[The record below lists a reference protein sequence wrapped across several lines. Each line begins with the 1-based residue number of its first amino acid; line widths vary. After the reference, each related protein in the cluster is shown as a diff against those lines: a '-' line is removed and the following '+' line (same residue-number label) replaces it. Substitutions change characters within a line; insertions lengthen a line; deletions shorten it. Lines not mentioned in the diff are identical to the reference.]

1 MALVVGVDCST
12 QATKALVV
20 DTETGRTVAS
30 GRATHTVTGSDGA
43 RETHPAVW
51 WDALAEALE
60 QTGRAGEVAAIAIGG
75 QQHGLVVSDANDEPL
90 RASMLWNDTRS
101 APQAEEL
108 TAALGGPEAW
118 AAGPGSVPVAA
129 YTVTKW
135 AWLRANE
142 PAVAAAAASVR
153 LPHDWLTT
161 RMSGAAVTDRG
172 DASGSGWYSTAAEA
186 YDPAVLSLPAVD
198 LDPSLLPRVAAPTE
212 VVGTITSAAASALG
226 LPTSAVVAPGTG
238 DNMAAAMGLGV
249 EPGVP
254 VLSLGTSGTVYAV
267 SDRRPGDPS
276 GTVSGFADATGRYLP
291 LACTL
296 NCTLAVDRVA
306 TWLGIDR
313 NAVADRT
320 AVTMLPYLDGER
332 TPNLPNASGA
342 MLGLRHDT
350 EPGEILLAAYQGAAA
365 SLVDAMDA
373 IAEQSGGLDPD
384 APLVLIGGGAQ
395 GTAWRQVIGQLT
407 GRRLLVPAADELV
420 ALGAAVQA
428 AAALEQADPLA
439 VAARWKTQSGEE
451 LAPIDHDPSP
461 MARIRAVAGSLFGA
475 G

>member
-30 GRATHTVTGSDGA
+30 GRATHTVTGTDGA
-43 RETHPAVW
+43 RETHPTVW

-172 DASGSGWYSTAAEA
+172 DASGSGWYSTAAES

-320 AVTMLPYLDGER
+320 AVTTLPYLDGER

-439 VAARWKTQSGEE
+439 VAARWKTQSGEA

-461 MARIRAVAGSLFGA
+461 MARIRAVAASLFGA

>member
-30 GRATHTVTGSDGA
+30 GRATHTVTGTDGA
-43 RETHPAVW
+43 RETHPTVW

-320 AVTMLPYLDGER
+320 DVTMLPYLDGER

-428 AAALEQADPLA
+428 AAAVEQADPLA

>member
-30 GRATHTVTGSDGA
+30 GRATHTVTGTDGA
-43 RETHPAVW
+43 RETHPTVW

-320 AVTMLPYLDGER
+320 DVTMLPYLDGER

-342 MLGLRHDT
+342 MLGHDT

>member
-30 GRATHTVTGSDGA
+30 GRATHTVTGTDGA
-43 RETHPAVW
+43 RETHPTVW

-75 QQHGLVVSDANDEPL
+75 QQHGLVVSDASDEPL

-320 AVTMLPYLDGER
+320 DVTMLPYLDGER

-428 AAALEQADPLA
+428 AAALEQVDPLA
-439 VAARWKTQSGEE
+439 VAARWKTQAGEE
-451 LAPIDHDPSP
+451 LAPIDHDPSS

>member
-1 MALVVGVDCST
+1 M
-12 QATKALVV
+12 
-20 DTETGRTVAS
+20 
-30 GRATHTVTGSDGA
+30 
-43 RETHPAVW
+43 
-51 WDALAEALE
+51 
-60 QTGRAGEVAAIAIGG
+60 
-75 QQHGLVVSDANDEPL
+75 
-90 RASMLWNDTRS
+90 
-101 APQAEEL
+101 
-108 TAALGGPEAW
+108 
-118 AAGPGSVPVAA
+118 
-129 YTVTKW
+129 
-135 AWLRANE
+135 
-142 PAVAAAAASVR
+142 
-153 LPHDWLTT
+153 
-161 RMSGAAVTDRG
+161 
-172 DASGSGWYSTAAEA
+172 
-186 YDPAVLSLPAVD
+186 LSLPAVD

-320 AVTMLPYLDGER
+320 DVTMLPYLDGER

>member
-30 GRATHTVTGSDGA
+30 GRATHTVTGTDGA
-43 RETHPAVW
+43 RETHPTVW

>member
-12 QATKALVV
+12 QATKALVI

-30 GRATHTVTGSDGA
+30 GRATHTVTGTDGA

-51 WDALAEALE
+51 WDALAQALE
-60 QTGRAGEVAAIAIGG
+60 QTGRAGDVAAIAVGG
-75 QQHGLVVSDANDEPL
+75 QQHGLVVSDADDEPL
-90 RASMLWNDTRS
+90 RPSMLWNDTRS
-101 APQAEEL
+101 APQAEAL

-142 PAVAAAAASVR
+142 PGVAAAAASVR

-161 RMSGAAVTDRG
+161 RMSGEAVTDRG
-172 DASGSGWYSTAAEA
+172 DASGSGWYSTATEA
-186 YDPAVLSLPAVD
+186 YDPAVLGLPAVD
-198 LDPSLLPRVAAPTE
+198 LDPSLLPRVAGPTE

-226 LPTSAVVAPGTG
+226 LPVGAVVGAGTG

-276 GTVSGFADATGRYLP
+276 GTVSGFADATGRFLP

-332 TPNLPNASGA
+332 TPNLPQASGA

-395 GTAWRQVIGQLT
+395 GTAWRRVIGELT

-428 AAALEQADPLA
+428 TAALEQADPLA

-451 LAPIDHDPSP
+451 LAPIAHDPAP
-461 MARIRAVAGSLFGA
+461 MARIRAVAESLFG
-475 G
+475 

>member
-30 GRATHTVTGSDGA
+30 GRATHTVTGTDGA
-43 RETHPAVW
+43 RETHPTVW

-320 AVTMLPYLDGER
+320 DVTMLPYLDGER

-350 EPGEILLAAYQGAAA
+350 EPGEIHLAAYQGAAA

>member
-30 GRATHTVTGSDGA
+30 GRATHTVTGTDGA
-43 RETHPAVW
+43 RETHPTVW

-320 AVTMLPYLDGER
+320 DVTMLPYLDGER

>member
-30 GRATHTVTGSDGA
+30 GRATHTVTGTDGA
-43 RETHPAVW
+43 RETHPTVW

-118 AAGPGSVPVAA
+118 AAGRGSVPVAA

-226 LPTSAVVAPGTG
+226 LPASAVVAPGTG

-428 AAALEQADPLA
+428 AAALEQADPLV

>member
-12 QATKALVV
+12 QATKALVI

-30 GRATHTVTGSDGA
+30 GRATHTVTGTDGA
-43 RETHPAVW
+43 RETHPTVW
-51 WDALAEALE
+51 WDALAQALE
-60 QTGRAGEVAAIAIGG
+60 QTGRAGDVAAIAVGG
-75 QQHGLVVSDANDEPL
+75 QQHGLVVSDADDAPL
-90 RASMLWNDTRS
+90 RPSMLWNDTRS
-101 APQAEEL
+101 APQAEAL

-142 PAVAAAAASVR
+142 PDVAAAAASVR

-161 RMSGAAVTDRG
+161 RMSGEAVTDRG
-172 DASGSGWYSTAAEA
+172 DASGSGWYSTATEA
-186 YDPAVLSLPAVD
+186 YDPAVLGLPAVD
-198 LDPSLLPRVAAPTE
+198 LDPSLLPRVAGPTE

-226 LPTSAVVAPGTG
+226 LPVGAVVGAGTG

-276 GTVSGFADATGRYLP
+276 GTVSGFADATGRFLP

-332 TPNLPNASGA
+332 TPNLPQASGA

-395 GTAWRQVIGQLT
+395 GTAWRRVIGELT

-428 AAALEQADPLA
+428 TAALEQADPLA
-439 VAARWKTQSGEE
+439 IAARWKTQSGEE
-451 LAPIDHDPSP
+451 LAPIAHDPAP
-461 MARIRAVAGSLFGA
+461 MARIRAVAESLFG
-475 G
+475 

>member
-172 DASGSGWYSTAAEA
+172 DALGSGWYSTAAEA

>member
-30 GRATHTVTGSDGA
+30 GRATHTVTGTDGA
-43 RETHPAVW
+43 RETHPTVW

-226 LPTSAVVAPGTG
+226 LPASAVVAPGTG

-428 AAALEQADPLA
+428 AAALEQADPLV